1 MRQYMAEQ
9 VTAIER
15 GTPLNDLVTSNW
27 QSFQEVARAE
37 EVLFALLD
45 ALDNRHNP

>member
-9 VTAIER
+9 VAAMER
-15 GTPLNDLVTSNW
+15 GTPLNDLVASNLP
-27 QSFQEVARAE
+27 SFREVARAE

-45 ALDNRHNP
+45 ALDDRDNP